1 LQELRLPASLSTAY
15 NALSPG
21 SAKETV
27 MKRAGVAASVLSVSV
42 LLLACA
48 PEVGSEAWCEAMDE
62 TPTGDWTVNQAADFA
77 RHCLLKAPD
86 RDQPQ

>member
-1 LQELRLPASLSTAY
+1 MQSCRY
-15 NALSPG
+15 
-21 SAKETV
+21 
-27 MKRAGVAASVLSVSV
+27 
-42 LLLACA
+42 CA
-48 PEVGSEAWCEAMDE
+48 FLEDMPEVGSEAGCEAMDE